1 MLVKRKSWYT
11 GYVIHL
17 AVRIESTFMPRLAVI
32 LALLLLPLAA
42 VAQSLDDSA
51 GAPPWLR
58 VVPLGQV
65 AEAGSGLGVP
75 LWRGADGQALVL
87 DVGRDASN
95 PSEQP
100 RAPLSL
106 RALDPTTVYA
116 AGLQYSL
123 TSNLRAQAE
132 VTQGRSINQPSLLT
146 GTELGASYD
155 LGPYRVGLSVGANN
169 ASKQNLALPRILPG
183 IAPGVDGLS
192 SFDSDMHVRA
202 RGRLK
207 LGNHTG
213 IDLGASTG
221 RIQLLPGNL
230 LGVNTLDQST
240 LSFGV
245 DHGPLSGAL
254 IERTIQPQAGIPGNF
269 NGATKRWSSI
279 DLGVTWRLPW
289 RGELSVGAQNLWS
302 SGPAANTPIGPEPDQ
317 SRTPYVQYH
326 QDLHR

>member
-1 MLVKRKSWYT
+1 MS
-11 GYVIHL
+11 
-17 AVRIESTFMPRLAVI
+17 RLPAI
-32 LALLLLPLAA
+32 AALFLLPLAA
-42 VAQSLDDSA
+42 AAQSA
-51 GAPPWLR
+51 GGSYAEAPWLL
-58 VVPLGQV
+58 VPQAGQDV
-65 AEAGSGLGVP
+65 NPSASLGVP
-75 LWRGADGQALVL
+75 LWRNADGQALVFSA
-87 DVGRDASN
+87 GSDAG
-95 PSEQP
+95 QT

-106 RALDPTTVYA
+106 RAVDPTTVYA

-123 TSNLRAQAE
+123 TPKLHAQAE
-132 VTQGRSINQPSLLT
+132 VTQGRAINQPSLLT
-146 GTELGASYD
+146 GAELGASYD
-155 LGPYRVGLSVGANN
+155 LGPYVVGLSVGANS

-192 SFDSDMHVRA
+192 SFDSDLHVRA

-207 LGNHTG
+207 LGNDTG

-230 LGVNTLDQST
+230 LGVNSLDQST

-254 IERTIQPQAGIPGNF
+254 VERTIQPQMGIPGSF
-269 NGATKRWSSI
+269 AARRWSSI

-302 SGPAANTPIGPEPDQ
+302 SGAPANTPVGPEPDQ

-326 QDLHR
+326 QDLNP